1 MNGFLKQFN
10 KKHHNTD
17 DTRIIDTTLLQD
29 ANSSNNNHMIPPLD
43 RSLSDNSTQSANMP
57 RSIPTTIEVPVSPS
71 KTSTI
76 KNWFADLSPSH
87 HHHHHHSYSNGSV
100 GSNNYKKQ
108 SSTHFTYK
116 KNDSNDIAKIFSSSN
131 KNKSQAFGTTLSKSM
146 AVAKCEIV
154 MSNSS
159 NGKRFGYVPVVIAK
173 CGSIIKQYGLDTP
186 GLFRQSGNKKKVDSL
201 INNYFDHE
209 PFYGLDFNY
218 DPSGKKQEYG
228 IHEFTSLFKTYLN
241 RLTEPVVPYNQFDD
255 FINCMKEF
263 PEMIDYYDN
272 ITSHDPDSSLDT
284 IIPPINNDTIHLLL
298 QRYHTLMHQLPEIN
312 RELLI
317 YVLDLLNMIQKRSV
331 KNLMTCENISI
342 VFQPSLLSHLEFS
355 TNLQSN
361 KLARYTLQF
370 LVEHFDILANIY
382 LCDNLLPE
390 TVETDYK
397 PLMKKTFSSHL

>member
-10 KKHHNTD
+10 KKHHNNND
-17 DTRIIDTTLLQD
+17 ARVIDTTLIQD
-29 ANSSNNNHMIPPLD
+29 ANSSNSMIPPLD

-71 KTSTI
+71 KTNTI

-87 HHHHHHSYSNGSV
+87 HHHHHSHSNGSI
-100 GSNNYKKQ
+100 GSNSYKKQ
-108 SSTHFTYK
+108 SNTNFTYK
-116 KNDSNDIAKIFSSSN
+116 KTDNNDIGKIFGSGSN
-131 KNKSQAFGTTLSKSM
+131 KNKSQAFDTTLTKSM
-146 AVAKCEIV
+146 AAAKCEIV

-186 GLFRQSGNKKKVDSL
+186 GLFRQSGNKKKVDNL

-218 DPSGKKQEYG
+218 DASGKKQEYG
-228 IHEFTSLFKTYLN
+228 VHEFTSLFKAYLN

-255 FINCMKEF
+255 FINCMREF
-263 PEMIDYYDN
+263 PEMIEYYDN
-272 ITSHDPDSSLDT
+272 ITNHDPDSSLDT
-284 IIPPINNDTIHLLL
+284 IIPPVNNDAVDLLL
-298 QRYHTLMHQLPEIN
+298 HKYHILMHQLPEAN
-312 RELLI
+312 SELLI
-317 YVLDLLNMIQKRSV
+317 YVLDLLNMIQKRSS

-355 TNLQSN
+355 TDLQSN

-382 LCDNLLPE
+382 LCDNSQPE
-390 TVETDYK
+390 NVETDNK